1 MKHSFE
7 IAIADKYGIEVAV
20 VFDMFCFWI
29 NKNEANE
36 NNYHDGKY
44 WTFNSA
50 KGFKKLFPYWSEK
63 KIQRILQKMVEEDLI
78 IKGNYNENPWNQTSW
93 YAFGNMGEKLKNAL
107 SIDWSNLSNAFTE
120 SVQCTKDKS
129 VQCTKDKSVQCKTV
143 NKTFIYTVDNKRNIK
158 ESSDDTDLSASETI
172 PYVEIIDYLNSKC
185 SKHYKHSN
193 RIAREKI
200 LARWNEGFRL
210 EDFKV
215 VIDVKASE
223 WVKDTEMNKYLRPD
237 TLFGSKFEIYLNS
250 VAPTQKTND
259 FVIAKGVKM

>member
-29 NKNEANE
+29 NKNEAN
-36 NNYHDGKY
+36 NYNYHDGKY

-63 KIQRILQKMVEEDLI
+63 KIQRILQKMVDEDLI

-129 VQCTKDKSVQCKTV
+129 VQCKTV
-143 NKTFIYTVDNKRNIK
+143 NKTFTYTVNKRNIK

-200 LARWNEGFRL
+200 RARWNEGFRL
-210 EDFKV
+210 EDFKL
-215 VIDVKASE
+215 VIDVKAYD
-223 WVKDTEMNKYLRPD
+223 WLNDTKMNKYLRPD

-250 VAPTQKTND
+250 VIPVQEASK
-259 FVIAKGVKM
+259 FVIKKGVKM

>member
-7 IAIADKYGIEVAV
+7 AGIADKYGIEVAV

-50 KGFKKLFPYWSEK
+50 KGFKKIFPYWSEK
-63 KIQRILQKMVEEDLI
+63 KIQRILQKMVDEDLI

-129 VQCTKDKSVQCKTV
+129 VQCKTV
-143 NKTFIYTVDNKRNIK
+143 NKPFIYTVDKRNIK

-185 SKHYKHSN
+185 LKSYKHKN

-200 LARWNEGFRL
+200 HARWNEGFRL
-210 EDFKV
+210 EDFKH
-215 VIDVKASE
+215 VIDVKAYE
-223 WVKDTEMNKYLRPD
+223 WLNDTEMNKYLRPD

-250 VAPTQKTND
+250 AIPVQEANN
-259 FVIAKGVKM
+259 FVIKKGMKM

>member
-1 MKHSFE
+1 MKHSFDAEIANEYGVE
-7 IAIADKYGIEVAV
+7 IAIM
-20 VFDMFCFWI
+20 FDMFCFWI
-29 NKNEANE
+29 SKNEAN
-36 NNYHDGKY
+36 NYNFQDGKY

-78 IKGNYNENPWNQTSW
+78 VKGNYNENPWNQTSW

-143 NKTFIYTVDNKRNIK
+143 NNTVSNTVNKRNIK
-158 ESSDDTDLSASETI
+158 ESSDNTDLSASETI

-200 LARWNEGFRL
+200 RARWNEGFSL
-210 EDFKV
+210 EDFKL
-215 VIDVKASE
+215 VIDVKAYD
-223 WVKDTEMNKYLRPD
+223 WLNDTKMNKYLRPD

-250 VAPTQKTND
+250 VAPKQKTND
-259 FVIAKGVKM
+259 FVITKGVKM

>member
-1 MKHSFE
+1 MKHSYEAE
-7 IAIADKYGIEVAV
+7 IAVKYGIEVAV

-50 KGFKKLFPYWSEK
+50 KGFKKIFPYWSEK
-63 KIQRILQKMVEEDLI
+63 KIQRILQKMVDEDLI

-93 YAFGNMGEKLKNAL
+93 YAFGNMGEKLKCAL
-107 SIDWSNLSNAFTE
+107 FIDWSNLSNAFTE

-129 VQCTKDKSVQCKTV
+129 VQCKTV
-143 NKTFIYTVDNKRNIK
+143 NNTVNNTVNKRNIK

-185 SKHYKHSN
+185 LKSYKHKN

-200 LARWNEGFRL
+200 HARWNEGFRL
-210 EDFKV
+210 EDFKR
-215 VIDVKASE
+215 VIDIKAAE
-223 WVKDTEMNKYLRPD
+223 WLNDTEMNRYLRPD

-250 VAPTQKTND
+250 AIPVQKTND
-259 FVIAKGVKM
+259 FVITKGMKM

>member
-7 IAIADKYGIEVAV
+7 AEIADKYGIEVAV

-36 NNYHDGKY
+36 NNYRDGKY

-50 KGFKKLFPYWSEK
+50 KGFKKIFPYWSEK
-63 KIQRILQKMVEEDLI
+63 KIQRILQKMVDEDLI

-143 NKTFIYTVDNKRNIK
+143 NKPFIYTVNNKRNIK

-185 SKHYKHSN
+185 SKRYKHSN

-200 LARWNEGFRL
+200 HARWNEGFRL
-210 EDFKV
+210 EDFKL

-223 WVKDTEMNKYLRPD
+223 WVNDTEMNKYLRPD

-250 VAPTQKTND
+250 VAPKQKTNN
-259 FVIAKGVKM
+259 FVITKGMKM

>member
-7 IAIADKYGIEVAV
+7 AGIADKYGIEVAV

-36 NNYHDGKY
+36 NNYRDGKY

-63 KIQRILQKMVEEDLI
+63 KIQRILQKMVDEDLI

-143 NKTFIYTVDNKRNIK
+143 NNTVNNTVNKRNIK

-185 SKHYKHSN
+185 LKSYKHKN

-200 LARWNEGFRL
+200 HARWNEGFRL
-210 EDFKV
+210 EDFKR
-215 VIDVKASE
+215 VIDIKAAE
-223 WVKDTEMNKYLRPD
+223 WLNDTEMNRYLRPD

-250 VAPTQKTND
+250 TMPKQKTNN
-259 FVIAKGVKM
+259 FVITKGMKM

>member
-1 MKHSFE
+1 MKHSYEAE
-7 IAIADKYGIEVAV
+7 IAYKYGIEVAV

-50 KGFKKLFPYWSEK
+50 KGFKKIFPYWSEK
-63 KIQRILQKMVEEDLI
+63 KIQRILQKMVDEDLI

-129 VQCTKDKSVQCKTV
+129 VQCKTV
-143 NKTFIYTVDNKRNIK
+143 NKTFNLTVNKRNIK

-185 SKHYKHSN
+185 LKSYKHKN

-200 LARWNEGFRL
+200 RARWNEGFRL
-210 EDFKV
+210 EDFKR
-215 VIDVKASE
+215 VIDIKAAE
-223 WVKDTEMNKYLRPD
+223 WLNDTEMNRYLRPD

-250 VAPTQKTND
+250 VIPVQKTND
-259 FVIAKGVKM
+259 FVITKGVKM

>member
-7 IAIADKYGIEVAV
+7 AEIADKYGIEVAV

-36 NNYHDGKY
+36 NNYRDGKY

-50 KGFKKLFPYWSEK
+50 KGFKKIFPYWSEK
-63 KIQRILQKMVEEDLI
+63 KIQRILQKMVDEDLI

-143 NKTFIYTVDNKRNIK
+143 NKTFTYTVNKRNIK

-185 SKHYKHSN
+185 SKRYKHSN

-200 LARWNEGFRL
+200 RARWNEGFRL
-210 EDFKV
+210 EDFKL

-223 WVKDTEMNKYLRPD
+223 WVNDTEMNKYLRPD

-250 VAPTQKTND
+250 VAPKQKTNN
-259 FVIAKGVKM
+259 FVITKGMKM

>member
-7 IAIADKYGIEVAV
+7 AEIADKYGIEVAV

-50 KGFKKLFPYWSEK
+50 KGFKKIFPYWSEK
-63 KIQRILQKMVEEDLI
+63 KIQRILQKMVDEDLI

-143 NKTFIYTVDNKRNIK
+143 NNTVNNTVNKRNIK
-158 ESSDDTDLSASETI
+158 ESSNDTDLSATETI

-185 SKHYKHSN
+185 LKSYKHKN

-200 LARWNEGFRL
+200 HARWNEGFRL
-210 EDFKV
+210 EDFKR
-215 VIDVKASE
+215 VIDIKAAE
-223 WVKDTEMNKYLRPD
+223 WLNDTEMNRYLRPD

-250 VAPTQKTND
+250 VVPVQKTNN
-259 FVIAKGVKM
+259 FVITKGMKM

>member
-7 IAIADKYGIEVAV
+7 AEIADKYGIEVAV

-36 NNYHDGKY
+36 NNYRDGKY

-50 KGFKKLFPYWSEK
+50 KGFKKIFPYWSEK
-63 KIQRILQKMVEEDLI
+63 KIQRILQKMVDEDLI

-143 NKTFIYTVDNKRNIK
+143 NKTFTYTVNKRNIK

-185 SKHYKHSN
+185 SKRYKHSN

-200 LARWNEGFRL
+200 HARWNEGFRL
-210 EDFKV
+210 EDFKL
-215 VIDVKASE
+215 VIDVKAYD
-223 WVKDTEMNKYLRPD
+223 WLNDTKMNKYLRPD

-250 VAPTQKTND
+250 VAPKQKTNN

>member
-29 NKNEANE
+29 NKNEAN
-36 NNYHDGKY
+36 NYNYHDGKY

-63 KIQRILQKMVEEDLI
+63 KIQRLLQKMVDEDLI

-107 SIDWSNLSNAFTE
+107 SIDWSNLSNAFT
-120 SVQCTKDKS
+120 KS

-143 NKTFIYTVDNKRNIK
+143 NKTFTYTVNNKRNIK

-185 SKHYKHSN
+185 SKHYKHNS
-193 RIAREKI
+193 RIARDKI
-200 LARWNEGFRL
+200 RARWNEGFRL
-210 EDFKV
+210 EDFKT
-215 VIDVKASE
+215 VIDVKSDD
-223 WVKDTEMNKYLRPD
+223 WVNDAKMNKYLSPD

-250 VAPTQKTND
+250 VSPVQKTNN
-259 FVIAKGVKM
+259 FVITKGVKM

>member
-7 IAIADKYGIEVAV
+7 AEIADKYGIEVAV

-50 KGFKKLFPYWSEK
+50 KGFKKIFPYWSEK
-63 KIQRILQKMVEEDLI
+63 KIQRILQKMVDEDLI

-129 VQCTKDKSVQCKTV
+129 VQCKTV
-143 NKTFIYTVDNKRNIK
+143 NKTFNLTVNKRNIK

-185 SKHYKHSN
+185 SKRYKHTN

-200 LARWNEGFRL
+200 RARWNDGFRL
-210 EDFKV
+210 EDFKL
-215 VIDVKASE
+215 VIDVKAYD
-223 WVKDTEMNKYLRPD
+223 WLNDTKMNKYLRPD

-250 VAPTQKTND
+250 VVPVQNN
-259 FVIAKGVKM
+259 FVIKKGMKM

>member
-7 IAIADKYGIEVAV
+7 AEIADKYGIEVAV

-36 NNYHDGKY
+36 NNYRDGKY

-50 KGFKKLFPYWSEK
+50 KGFKKIFPYWSEK
-63 KIQRILQKMVEEDLI
+63 KIQRILQKMVDEDLI

-107 SIDWSNLSNAFTE
+107 SIDWSNLSNAFTK

-143 NKTFIYTVDNKRNIK
+143 NKTFIYAVNNKRNIK

-185 SKHYKHSN
+185 SKRYKHSN

-200 LARWNEGFRL
+200 RARWNEGFSL
-210 EDFKV
+210 EDFKL
-215 VIDVKASE
+215 VIDVKAHE
-223 WVKDTEMNKYLRPD
+223 WLNDTEMNKYLRPD

-250 VAPTQKTND
+250 VAPKQKTNN
-259 FVIAKGVKM
+259 FVITKGMKM

>member
-7 IAIADKYGIEVAV
+7 IVIADKYGIEVAV

-36 NNYHDGKY
+36 NNYRDGKY
-44 WTFNSA
+44 WTYNSA

-78 IKGNYNENPWNQTSW
+78 VKGNYNENPWNQTSW

-143 NKTFIYTVDNKRNIK
+143 NNTVSNTVNKRNIK

-185 SKHYKHSN
+185 SKRYKHSN

-200 LARWNEGFRL
+200 HARWNEGFRL
-210 EDFKV
+210 EDFKL
-215 VIDVKASE
+215 VIDVKAYD
-223 WVKDTEMNKYLRPD
+223 WLNDTKMKKYLRPD

-250 VAPTQKTND
+250 VAPKQKTND
-259 FVIAKGVKM
+259 FVITKGMKM

>member
-1 MKHSFE
+1 MKHSYEAE
-7 IAIADKYGIEVAV
+7 IAVKYGIEVAV

-50 KGFKKLFPYWSEK
+50 KGFKKIFPYWSEK
-63 KIQRILQKMVEEDLI
+63 KIQRILQKMVDEDLI

-93 YAFGNMGEKLKNAL
+93 YAFGNMGEKVKNAL
-107 SIDWSNLSNAFTE
+107 SIDWSILSNAFTE

-129 VQCTKDKSVQCKTV
+129 VQCKTV
-143 NKTFIYTVDNKRNIK
+143 NNTVNNTVNKRNIK
-158 ESSDDTDLSASETI
+158 ESSDDTDLSATETI

-185 SKHYKHSN
+185 SKHYKHTN

-200 LARWNEGFRL
+200 HARWHEGFRL
-210 EDFKV
+210 KDFKL
-215 VIDVKASE
+215 VIDVKAYD
-223 WVKDTEMNKYLRPD
+223 WLNDTKMNKYLRPD

-250 VAPTQKTND
+250 VAPKEKTNN
-259 FVIAKGVKM
+259 FVITKGMKM

>member
-1 MKHSFE
+1 MKHSYEAE
-7 IAIADKYGIEVAV
+7 IAVKYGIEVAV

-50 KGFKKLFPYWSEK
+50 KGFKKIFPYWSEK
-63 KIQRILQKMVEEDLI
+63 KIQRILQKMVDEDLI
-78 IKGNYNENPWNQTSW
+78 IKGNYNENPWNHTTW
-93 YAFGNMGEKLKNAL
+93 YAFGEVGEKLKSAL
-107 SIDWSNLSNAFTE
+107 SIDWSKATNRTVENGNCRI
-120 SVQCTKDKS
+120 VKNDQCTMVKNDQS
-129 VQCTKDKSVQCKTV
+129 KTV
-143 NKTFIYTVDNKRNIK
+143 IYTVSNKVNKRNIK

-185 SKHYKHSN
+185 SKRYKHSN

-200 LARWNEGFRL
+200 RARWNEGFSL
-210 EDFKV
+210 EDFKH
-215 VIDVKASE
+215 VIDVKAHE
-223 WVKDTEMNKYLRPD
+223 WLNDTEMNKYLRPD

-250 VAPTQKTND
+250 AIPVQKTND
-259 FVIAKGVKM
+259 FVITKGMKM

>member
-36 NNYHDGKY
+36 NNYYDGKF

-50 KGFKKLFPYWSEK
+50 KGFKKIFPYWSEK

-93 YAFGNMGEKLKNAL
+93 YAFGNMGEKLKNTL

-143 NKTFIYTVDNKRNIK
+143 NNTVSNTVNKRNIK

-185 SKHYKHSN
+185 SKRYKHTN

-200 LARWNEGFRL
+200 HARWNEGFRL
-210 EDFKV
+210 EDFKL
-215 VIDVKASE
+215 VIDVKAYD
-223 WVKDTEMNKYLRPD
+223 WLNDTKMNKYLRPD

-250 VAPTQKTND
+250 VAPKQKTND
-259 FVIAKGVKM
+259 FVITKGMKM

>member
-1 MKHSFE
+1 MKHSYEAE
-7 IAIADKYGIEVAV
+7 IAVKYGIEVAV

-50 KGFKKLFPYWSEK
+50 KGFKKIFPYWSEK
-63 KIQRILQKMVEEDLI
+63 KIQRILQKMVDEDLI

-93 YAFGNMGEKLKNAL
+93 YAFGNMGEKLKSAL

-129 VQCTKDKSVQCKTV
+129 VQCKTV
-143 NKTFIYTVDNKRNIK
+143 NKTVNNTVNKRNIK

>member
-1 MKHSFE
+1 
-7 IAIADKYGIEVAV
+7 
-20 VFDMFCFWI
+20 
-29 NKNEANE
+29 
-36 NNYHDGKY
+36 
-44 WTFNSA
+44 
-50 KGFKKLFPYWSEK
+50 
-63 KIQRILQKMVEEDLI
+63 MVDEDLI

-143 NKTFIYTVDNKRNIK
+143 NNTFNLTVNKRNIK

-185 SKHYKHSN
+185 SKRYKHNN

-200 LARWNEGFRL
+200 RARWNEGFRL
-210 EDFKV
+210 EDFKL
-215 VIDVKASE
+215 VIDVKAHE
-223 WVKDTEMNKYLRPD
+223 WLNDTEMNRYLRPD

-250 VAPTQKTND
+250 VIPVQKTNN
-259 FVIAKGVKM
+259 FVITKGMKM

>member
-7 IAIADKYGIEVAV
+7 AEIADKYGIEVAV

-36 NNYHDGKY
+36 NNYRDGKY

-50 KGFKKLFPYWSEK
+50 KGFKKIFPYWSEK
-63 KIQRILQKMVEEDLI
+63 KIQRILQKMVDEDLI

-107 SIDWSNLSNAFTE
+107 SIDWTNLSNAFTE

-143 NKTFIYTVDNKRNIK
+143 NKTFTYTVNKRNIK

-185 SKHYKHSN
+185 SKRYKHSN

-200 LARWNEGFRL
+200 RARWNEGFSL
-210 EDFKV
+210 EDFKL
-215 VIDVKASE
+215 VIDVKAHE
-223 WVKDTEMNKYLRPD
+223 WLNDIEMNKYLRPD

-250 VAPTQKTND
+250 VAPKQKTNN
-259 FVIAKGVKM
+259 FVITKGMKM

>member
-7 IAIADKYGIEVAV
+7 AEIADKYGIEVAV

-36 NNYHDGKY
+36 NNYRDGKY

-50 KGFKKLFPYWSEK
+50 KGFKKIFPYWSEK
-63 KIQRILQKMVEEDLI
+63 KIQRILQKMVDEDLI

-143 NKTFIYTVDNKRNIK
+143 NKTFTYTVNKRNIK

-185 SKHYKHSN
+185 SKRYKHSN
-193 RIAREKI
+193 RIARDKI
-200 LARWNEGFRL
+200 HARWNEGFRL
-210 EDFKV
+210 EDFKL
-215 VIDVKASE
+215 VIDVKAHE
-223 WVKDTEMNKYLRPD
+223 WLNDTEMNKYLRPD

-250 VAPTQKTND
+250 VAPKQKTNN
-259 FVIAKGVKM
+259 FVIAKGMKM

>member
-78 IKGNYNENPWNQTSW
+78 VKGNYNENPWNQTSW
-93 YAFGNMGEKLKNAL
+93 YAVGNRGEK
-107 SIDWSNLSNAFTE
+107 
-120 SVQCTKDKS
+120 
-129 VQCTKDKSVQCKTV
+129 
-143 NKTFIYTVDNKRNIK
+143 
-158 ESSDDTDLSASETI
+158 
-172 PYVEIIDYLNSKC
+172 
-185 SKHYKHSN
+185 
-193 RIAREKI
+193 
-200 LARWNEGFRL
+200 
-210 EDFKV
+210 
-215 VIDVKASE
+215 
-223 WVKDTEMNKYLRPD
+223 
-237 TLFGSKFEIYLNS
+237 
-250 VAPTQKTND
+250 
-259 FVIAKGVKM
+259 

>member
-1 MKHSFE
+1 MKHSFDAE
-7 IAIADKYGIEVAV
+7 IADKYGIEVAV

-36 NNYHDGKY
+36 NNYHNGKY

-50 KGFKKLFPYWSEK
+50 KGFKKIFPYWSEK
-63 KIQRILQKMVEEDLI
+63 KIQRILQKMVDEDLI

-129 VQCTKDKSVQCKTV
+129 VQCKTV
-143 NKTFIYTVDNKRNIK
+143 NKTFTYTVNKRNIK

-200 LARWNEGFRL
+200 RARWNEGFRL
-210 EDFKV
+210 EDFKL
-215 VIDVKASE
+215 VIDVKAYD
-223 WVKDTEMNKYLRPD
+223 WLNDTKMNKYLRPD

-250 VAPTQKTND
+250 VAPKQKTND
-259 FVIAKGVKM
+259 FVITKGVKM

>member
-1 MKHSFE
+1 MKHSFDAEIANEYGVE
-7 IAIADKYGIEVAV
+7 IAIM
-20 VFDMFCFWI
+20 FDMFCFWI
-29 NKNEANE
+29 SKNEAN
-36 NNYHDGKY
+36 NYNFQDGKY

-50 KGFKKLFPYWSEK
+50 KGFKKIFPYWSEK
-63 KIQRILQKMVEEDLI
+63 KIQRILQKMVDEDLI

-143 NKTFIYTVDNKRNIK
+143 NKTFNLTVNKRNIK
-158 ESSDDTDLSASETI
+158 ESSDDTDLSATETI

-185 SKHYKHSN
+185 SKHYKHDS
-193 RIAREKI
+193 RIARTKI
-200 LARWNEGFRL
+200 RARWNEGFRL
-210 EDFKV
+210 EDFKT
-215 VIDVKASE
+215 VIDVKSDD
-223 WVKDTEMNKYLRPD
+223 WVNDAKMNKYLSPD

-250 VAPTQKTND
+250 TMPKQKTNN
-259 FVIAKGVKM
+259 FVITKGMKM

>member
-1 MKHSFE
+1 MKHSYEAE
-7 IAIADKYGIEVAV
+7 IAVKYGIEVAV

-50 KGFKKLFPYWSEK
+50 KGFKKIFPYWSEK
-63 KIQRILQKMVEEDLI
+63 KIQRILQKMVDEDLI

-93 YAFGNMGEKLKNAL
+93 YAFGNMGEKIKNAL
-107 SIDWSNLSNAFTE
+107 SVDWSNLSNAFTE

-129 VQCTKDKSVQCKTV
+129 VQCTKDKSVQCKTF
-143 NKTFIYTVDNKRNIK
+143 NNTFNNTVNKRNIK

-185 SKHYKHSN
+185 LKSYKHKN

-200 LARWNEGFRL
+200 HARWNEGFRL
-210 EDFKV
+210 EDFKR
-215 VIDVKASE
+215 VIDIKAAE
-223 WVKDTEMNKYLRPD
+223 WLNDTEMNRYLRPD

-250 VAPTQKTND
+250 VIPVQKANN
-259 FVIAKGVKM
+259 FVIKKGMKM

>member
-7 IAIADKYGIEVAV
+7 AEIADKYGIEVAV

-36 NNYHDGKY
+36 NNYRDGKY

-50 KGFKKLFPYWSEK
+50 KGFKKIFPYWSEK
-63 KIQRILQKMVEEDLI
+63 KIQRILQKMVDEDLI

-129 VQCTKDKSVQCKTV
+129 VQCKTV
-143 NKTFIYTVDNKRNIK
+143 NKTFIYTVNNKRNIK

-185 SKHYKHSN
+185 SKRYKHNN

-200 LARWNEGFRL
+200 HARWNEGFRL
-210 EDFKV
+210 EDFKR
-215 VIDVKASE
+215 VIDIKAAE
-223 WVKDTEMNKYLRPD
+223 WLNDTEMNKYLRPD

-250 VAPTQKTND
+250 TMPKQKTND
-259 FVIAKGVKM
+259 FVITKGMKM

>member
-7 IAIADKYGIEVAV
+7 IVIADKYGIEVAV

-78 IKGNYNENPWNQTSW
+78 VKGNYNENPWNQTSW

-129 VQCTKDKSVQCKTV
+129 VQCKTV
-143 NKTFIYTVDNKRNIK
+143 NNTVSNTVNKRNIK

-200 LARWNEGFRL
+200 RARWNEGFRL
-210 EDFKV
+210 EDFKL
-215 VIDVKASE
+215 VIDVKAYD
-223 WVKDTEMNKYLRPD
+223 WLNDTEMNKYLRPD

-250 VAPTQKTND
+250 VAPKQKTNN
-259 FVIAKGVKM
+259 FVITKGMKM

>member
-7 IAIADKYGIEVAV
+7 AEIADKYGIEVAV

-29 NKNEANE
+29 NKNEAN
-36 NNYHDGKY
+36 NYNYHDGKY

-50 KGFKKLFPYWSEK
+50 KGFKKIFPYWSEK

-143 NKTFIYTVDNKRNIK
+143 NNTVSNTVNKRNIK

-185 SKHYKHSN
+185 SKCYKHTN

-200 LARWNEGFRL
+200 RARWNEGFRL
-210 EDFKV
+210 EDFKL
-215 VIDVKASE
+215 VIDIKASE
-223 WVKDTEMNKYLRPD
+223 WVNDTEMNKYLRPD

-250 VAPTQKTND
+250 VAPKQKTNN
-259 FVIAKGVKM
+259 FVITKGVKM

>member
-36 NNYHDGKY
+36 NNYYDGKF

-50 KGFKKLFPYWSEK
+50 KGFKKIFPYWSEK

-129 VQCTKDKSVQCKTV
+129 VQSKTV
-143 NKTFIYTVDNKRNIK
+143 IYTVSNTVNKRNIK

-200 LARWNEGFRL
+200 RARWNEGFRL
-210 EDFKV
+210 EDFKL
-215 VIDVKASE
+215 VIDVKAHE
-223 WVKDTEMNKYLRPD
+223 WVNDTEMNKYLRPD

-250 VAPTQKTND
+250 VAPKQKTND
-259 FVIAKGVKM
+259 FVITKGMKM

>member
-36 NNYHDGKY
+36 NNYYDGKF

-50 KGFKKLFPYWSEK
+50 KGFKKIFPYWSEK

-129 VQCTKDKSVQCKTV
+129 VQCTKDKSVQSKTV
-143 NKTFIYTVDNKRNIK
+143 IYTVSNTVNKRNIK

-193 RIAREKI
+193 RIARDKI
-200 LARWNEGFRL
+200 HARWNEGFRL
-210 EDFKV
+210 EDFKL
-215 VIDVKASE
+215 VIDVKAYD
-223 WVKDTEMNKYLRPD
+223 WLNDTKMNKYLRPD

-250 VAPTQKTND
+250 VAPKQKTNN
-259 FVIAKGVKM
+259 FVITKGMKM

>member
-7 IAIADKYGIEVAV
+7 AEIADKYGIEVAV

-36 NNYHDGKY
+36 NNYRDGKY

-50 KGFKKLFPYWSEK
+50 KGFKKIFPYWSEK
-63 KIQRILQKMVEEDLI
+63 KIQRILQKMVDEDLI

-129 VQCTKDKSVQCKTV
+129 VQSKTV
-143 NKTFIYTVDNKRNIK
+143 IYTVSNTVNKRNIK

-200 LARWNEGFRL
+200 RARWNEGFRL
-210 EDFKV
+210 EDFKL
-215 VIDVKASE
+215 VIDVKAYD
-223 WVKDTEMNKYLRPD
+223 WLNDTKMNKYLRPD

-250 VAPTQKTND
+250 VSPVKKTNN
-259 FVIAKGVKM
+259 FVITKGMKM

>member
-7 IAIADKYGIEVAV
+7 AEIADKYGIEVAV

-36 NNYHDGKY
+36 NNYRDGKY

-50 KGFKKLFPYWSEK
+50 KGFKKIFPYWSEK
-63 KIQRILQKMVEEDLI
+63 KIQRILQKMVDEDLI

-129 VQCTKDKSVQCKTV
+129 VQCTMVKNDQSKTV
-143 NKTFIYTVDNKRNIK
+143 NKTFIYTVNKRNIK

-185 SKHYKHSN
+185 SKRYKHSN

-200 LARWNEGFRL
+200 HARWNEGFRL
-210 EDFKV
+210 EDFKL
-215 VIDVKASE
+215 VIDVKAYD
-223 WVKDTEMNKYLRPD
+223 WLNDTKMNKYLRPD

-250 VAPTQKTND
+250 VAPKQKTNN